1 MGHLTPEAV
10 GDYAS
15 GTNHTLPTGGYARAY
30 SGVSLDSFYKKIT
43 FQQLAPAGLLAL
55 APVVEPMAQ
64 AEGLHAH
71 AHAVALRREHLA
83 AAH

>member
-1 MGHLTPEAV
+1 LVPEAV

-43 FQQLAPAGLLAL
+43 YQQLAPAGLLAL
-55 APVVEPMAQ
+55 APVVEPMAE

-71 AHAVALRREHLA
+71 AQAVALRREHLQA
-83 AAH
+83 PR